1 MSVLNL
7 LTISNVSFR
16 QINKHTHSILHILN
30 KSLRH
35 REISIKSAKIS
46 RRLHRPTLGNRQ
58 KWHLL
63 LFQYFHSLT
72 MRHVYNAYEICLKI
86 FTLLM
91 IVLYLRQ
98 KNTTTHDTHTFRCNW
113 TSRSGSSVEQA
124 ENDTQNRTTDEYY
137 HEKYFGATYLWIKRT
152 HNRENTIFSI

>member
-98 KNTTTHDTHTFRCNW
+98 KKTQQLTTHIHSDVIERAEVARAWNKQKMTPKI
-113 TSRSGSSVEQA
+113 EQPM
-124 ENDTQNRTTDEYY
+124 NITM
-137 HEKYFGATYLWIKRT
+137 K
-152 HNRENTIFSI
+152 NTLELHIYE